1 MEDAG
6 IVGKQSHIREYKGID
21 SLLDIHLREDSYT

>member
-1 MEDAG
+1 MEDG
-6 IVGKQSHIREYKGID
+6 GSGGRQSHIKEYKGID